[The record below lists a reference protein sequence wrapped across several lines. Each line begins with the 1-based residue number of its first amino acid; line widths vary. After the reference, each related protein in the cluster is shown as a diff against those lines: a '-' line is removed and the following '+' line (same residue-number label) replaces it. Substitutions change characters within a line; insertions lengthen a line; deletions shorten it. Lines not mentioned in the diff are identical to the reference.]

1 MEEMI
6 MEFEEKMEKTLI
18 ALNNEF
24 SVIRAGRANPHIL
37 DKIKVDYY
45 GSPTPLQQ
53 VANVS
58 VPEARMIQIQPWES
72 SLIKEIE
79 KAILVSDLGLTPTND
94 GKSIRLVFP
103 ELTED
108 RRKELVKD
116 VKKNKD
122 KYFISPERMQEME
135 EERLNREAEIVEFDG
150 EIINMVCG
158 TGTVGSYRLPKS
170 QKTFLVV
177 FKKDNGE
184 IIDLA
189 VAEEIYLSLEVGMA
203 GKVTL
208 LDGRLDSFEL
218 FEDDFTTEEEK

>member
-116 VKKNKD
+116 VKKKGENAKIAIRNVRRDANDAFKKQNKANEISEDELKQSEDRVQKLTD
-122 KYFISPERMQEME
+122 KYVAEVDKAVDTKS
-135 EERLNREAEIVEFDG
+135 AEIL
-150 EIINMVCG
+150 
-158 TGTVGSYRLPKS
+158 TV
-170 QKTFLVV
+170 
-177 FKKDNGE
+177 
-184 IIDLA
+184 
-189 VAEEIYLSLEVGMA
+189 
-203 GKVTL
+203 
-208 LDGRLDSFEL
+208 
-218 FEDDFTTEEEK
+218 